1 MGLVEKDTR
10 GQEGTQGSN
19 GKQHLPSH
27 RAMEHELTLGHCK
40 QKIPIR
46 LAGVDAPEGAH
57 FGRPAQPF
65 AAEALNWLSQYI
77 LHRNVRAYIYKRDQ
91 YNRIVATVY
100 VRRFLIRR
108 NVGLEMVK
116 RGLATTYEAKSGGE
130 YGGLKSFYEQAE
142 AMAKRKRKGMWSG
155 KPSEF
160 ESPREYKSRYQGLE
174 EHQ

>member
-1 MGLVEKDTR
+1 MSFQLTSE
-10 GQEGTQGSN
+10 
-19 GKQHLPSH
+19 P
-27 RAMEHELTLGHCK
+27 AELQLMSAI
-40 QKIPIR
+40 QIPVRI
-46 LAGVDAPEGAH
+46 AGVDAPEGAH

-65 AAEALNWLSQYI
+65 SAEALKWLSDYI

-130 YGGLKSFYEQAE
+130 YGGLKAVYEKAE
-142 AMAKRKRKGMWSG
+142 AKAKRKRKGMWSG

-160 ESPREYKSRYQGLE
+160 ESPREYKSRYQGQASTE
-174 EHQ
+174 E